1 MSPTET
7 ADLFYIEAVLLRRL
21 GVKWLSHSLRMKI
34 FQEFCLKLDDLASFY
49 MCSASDVKIKIYAS
63 LGHLETDLFKISHLP
78 RCSRESDLHVDLIVN
93 SRIRRMNC
101 VPLKSIFL
109 TLIISAKMK
118 SSFFLCSRFPVCQ
131 PLPESFSELL
141 PATFLQPPLPMLIPF
156 IERMCSITDG
166 VIAEKPQQVE
176 PLPQLLM
183 KTSKAL
189 SSEISWTE
197 GVKFVV
203 PLPASEYHSY
213 VFPGS
218 PSHTPA
224 TSLHYWI
231 SFAISLPSTSSVDAG
246 WLCDLRCEILPE
258 SDHCLSVTFSL
269 DDSIH
274 LAVTEVDSH
283 QMSCRLLMP
292 DFVDHKLNN
301 DIFRVLMRCM
311 SIPITMRAIRRKVNK
326 KSELSLALVAFI

>member
-7 ADLFYIEAVLLRRL
+7 ADLFYIEAVLLRRRASNISSPSL
-21 GVKWLSHSLRMKI
+21 LQLLRMKI
-34 FQEFCLKLDDLASFY
+34 FQEFFLKLDDLASFY

-78 RCSRESDLHVDLIVN
+78 RCLRESDLHVDLIVN
-93 SRIRRMNC
+93 SRID
-101 VPLKSIFL
+101 KFDE
-109 TLIISAKMK
+109 
-118 SSFFLCSRFPVCQ
+118 RFPACQ
-131 PLPESFSELL
+131 PLSESCSELL

-156 IERMCSITDG
+156 IERMCSVTDG

-213 VFPGS
+213 VFSGAESPGKDTFS
-218 PSHTPA
+218 QTH
-224 TSLHYWI
+224 
-231 SFAISLPSTSSVDAG
+231 LP
-246 WLCDLRCEILPE
+246 CEILPE

-269 DDSIH
+269 DDYIH

-292 DFVDHKLNN
+292 DFVDHKLNY
-301 DIFRVLMRCM
+301 DIFRVFMRCVQHFALPLHM
-311 SIPITMRAIRRKVNK
+311 LTNKDVIFAFEKGSVNHINNK
-326 KSELSLALVAFI
+326 LKT

>member
-78 RCSRESDLHVDLIVN
+78 RCLRESDLHVDLIVN
-93 SRIRRMNC
+93 SRIDN
-101 VPLKSIFL
+101 FDE
-109 TLIISAKMK
+109 
-118 SSFFLCSRFPVCQ
+118 RFPACQ
-131 PLPESFSELL
+131 PLSESCSELL

-156 IERMCSITDG
+156 IERMCSVTDN

-189 SSEISWTE
+189 SSESSWTE

-269 DDSIH
+269 DDNNH

-292 DFVDHKLNN
+292 DFVDHKLNY
-301 DIFRVLMRCM
+301 DIFRVFMRCVQHFALPLHM
-311 SIPITMRAIRRKVNK
+311 LTNKDVIFAFEKGSVNHINNK
-326 KSELSLALVAFI
+326 LKT